1 MPKLKFNAVK
11 MSDAHVSHISLVER
25 GANRIPFK
33 VIKQENHMS
42 QFAGIDLGNLFGTR
56 KSEAKAPEVVAVVT
70 MKGEGFESIK
80 KQVEE
85 AGFAVSDVKEM
96 EDGSMVFKQGEGE
109 FEDGT
114 VIRLNDDIAI
124 VTKGFSPYNMDVSAG
139 DVSFADQCAAK
150 GFYPG
155 VDAIMNTLSD
165 AVRNITYN
173 AKDPN
178 EAKVAVTKLFSE
190 ASAYVA
196 AFVGSLPVKAFKL
209 ETCYAEAPAPVAKA
223 DLPNGDGVTDEV
235 TEEMVTKAALTAEEK
250 KYFATLSGK
259 DKFAFIKAT
268 PEARSK
274 MMEDA
279 ADGDKDDSTGGASGA
294 KKGEAADP
302 AAPAPAADPAHAA
315 PAADPVQSKDM
326 EVVMKSMADIAGRLD
341 KFSGAFEGVQKS
353 IKDINESLASA
364 SQRLDAAEKVAKA
377 AKDAVAGA
385 VVSGADGGDAGVVS
399 TQKSEGGCFG
409 GRDIDTAYMP
419 GLRNRR

>member
-1 MPKLKFNAVK
+1 MPTIRFNATK
-11 MSDAHVSHISLVER
+11 MSDAKVSHISLVER

-33 VIKQENHMS
+33 VIKQENQMS
-42 QFAGIDLGNLFGTR
+42 AFAGIDLGNLFGTR

-85 AGFAVSDVKEM
+85 AGFAVSDVKEL
-96 EDGSMVFKQGEGE
+96 EDGSMVFKQGEGA

-279 ADGDKDDSTGGASGA
+279 ADGGKDDSTGGASGA

-302 AAPAPAADPAHAA
+302 AAP
-315 PAADPVQSKDM
+315 SKDM
-326 EVVMKSMADIAGRLD
+326 EVVMKSMETIAGRLEG
-341 KFSGAFEGVQKS
+341 FSSAFEGVQKS
-353 IKDINESLASA
+353 IKDINESLATA
-364 SQRLDAAEKVAKA
+364 TQRLDAAEKVAKD
-377 AKDAVAGA
+377 AKDAVAG
-385 VVSGADGGDAGVVS
+385 VVVPGAESGDAGVVS
-399 TQKSEGGCFG
+399 AQKSEGGCFG
-409 GRDIDTAYMP
+409 GRDIDTAFMP
-419 GLRNRR
+419 GLRTRR

>member
-85 AGFAVSDVKEM
+85 AGFAVSDVKEL
-96 EDGSMVFKQGEGE
+96 EDGSMVFKQGEGAL
-109 FEDGT
+109 EDGT

-178 EAKVAVTKLFSE
+178 EAKTAVTKLFSE
-190 ASAYVA
+190 ASTYVA

-209 ETCYAEAPAPVAKA
+209 ETCYAEVPAPVAKA

-279 ADGDKDDSTGGASGA
+279 ADGGKDDSTGGASGA

-302 AAPAPAADPAHAA
+302 AAPAPAAPA
-315 PAADPVQSKDM
+315 PAAPSKDM
-326 EVVMKSMADIAGRLD
+326 EVVMKSMETIAGRLEG
-341 KFSGAFEGVQKS
+341 FSSAFEGVQKS
-353 IKDINESLASA
+353 IKDINESLATA
-364 SQRLDAAEKVAKA
+364 TQRLDAAEKVAKD
-377 AKDAVAGA
+377 AKDAVAGV
-385 VVSGADGGDAGVVS
+385 VVSGADGGDAGAVS